1 LLGGEL
7 KVQSKENQGS
17 KFYFEIPIKK
27 GKEENHII
35 DSRNMKTKNI
45 KILLAEDNKANQ
57 MFMKII
63 FKKLNIDFEIADNG
77 KDVIKLLKQN
87 KQFDIILMD
96 INMPVLDGIEAT
108 KIVRDMKKDIPIIA
122 LTASVLKDE
131 KDRYML
137 VGMNDVLEKPLD
149 IEKLKKVI
157 NTFLN

>member
-1 LLGGEL
+1 MNN
-7 KVQSKENQGS
+7 K
-17 KFYFEIPIKK
+17 
-27 GKEENHII
+27 H
-35 DSRNMKTKNI
+35 I

-57 MFMKII
+57 MFMKVI
-63 FKKLNIDFEIADNG
+63 FKKLNIDFEIVDNG
-77 KDVIKLLKQN
+77 EEVIKLLKQN

-131 KDRYML
+131 KDRYIL

-157 NTFLN
+157 NQFLK